1 MKVGARRVTVF
12 AAGARVFSFPFHP
25 TSGRRLVRL
34 IDPDPARTY
43 IWRGGGRLKA
53 GVWMT
58 ATPDGIRSGSRPAD
72 FIRADRLLSEGEI
85 EIRDGVRAF
94 VDEHVVPSAADH
106 WDRAEFP
113 FDVLPGLGELGIM
126 GGSFS
131 SGYGCAGWNNVAYG
145 LAIAEL
151 ARGSGSLATFL
162 HVQSGLAM
170 AAIHELGSEE
180 QKRRWLP
187 EMARCEKI
195 GCFGLTEP
203 EAGSDPG
210 SLSTT
215 ALERDGGYVLSGEK
229 KWIGNATFSDVAV
242 IWAKTE
248 DGRISG
254 FLVEG
259 DNPGFHTEVLP
270 RKASQRAVWQAHVKL
285 EDCHIPKEARLPGA
299 TGLGSTL
306 SVLTHSRYGVGWDG
320 LGQATDCY
328 ETALAYAGTR
338 EQFGQP
344 IATFQLVQQKLV
356 EMVNEISL
364 GQLLSIHVGRLKD
377 DGLLD
382 PPTVSMFKMNNVA
395 KARRIAALAREVLGG
410 NGILLD
416 YRVMEHMADIE
427 GVYTYEGTNDVNTLI
442 VGQAITGHR
451 AFAPRPPQ
459 RAEEGV

>member
-1 MKVGARRVTVF
+1 MTMTPGRV
-12 AAGARVFSFPFHP
+12 
-25 TSGRRLVRL
+25 
-34 IDPDPARTY
+34 
-43 IWRGGGRLKA
+43 
-53 GVWMT
+53 
-58 ATPDGIRSGSRPAD
+58 RSGVRPAG
-72 FIRADRLLSEGEI
+72 FIRADRLISDGER
-85 EIRDGVRAF
+85 EIREKVRAF
-94 VDEHVVPSAADH
+94 VDEHVIPKAAES

-113 FDVLPGLGELGIM
+113 FHLLPGLGELGVM

-131 SGYGCAGWNNVAYG
+131 PEYGCAGWNNVAYG
-145 LAIAEL
+145 LAIAEI

-187 EMARCEKI
+187 PMARCEKI

-203 EAGSDPG
+203 GAGSDPG
-210 SLSTT
+210 SMTT
-215 ALERDGGYVLSGEK
+215 AATQTDGGYVLDGEK
-229 KWIGNATFSDVAV
+229 RWIGNASFADVAV
-242 IWAKTE
+242 IWARTG
-248 DGRISG
+248 DGKISG

-259 DNPGFHTEVLP
+259 DNPGFRADVIP
-270 RKASQRAVWQAHVKL
+270 RKASQRAAWQTHIILENCHVP
-285 EDCHIPKEARLPGA
+285 EEARLPGA

-320 LGQATDCY
+320 LGQAMDCY
-328 ETALAYAGTR
+328 EIALSYAGER

-344 IATFQLVQQKLV
+344 IASFQLVQQKLV

-364 GQLLSIHVGRLKD
+364 SQLLSIHVGRLKD

-382 PPTVSMFKMNNVA
+382 APTVSMFKMNNVS
-395 KARRIAALAREVLGG
+395 KARRISALAREVLGG
-410 NGILLD
+410 NGVLLD

-451 AFAPRPPQ
+451 AFSPRPPKDTARDG
-459 RAEEGV
+459 RAEEKPR